1 MYWKIKAI
9 LRARGVD
16 SDDFSLCDTGEGAF
30 IERWGDALCPQPTAA
45 ELAAADGAREEAR
58 PGIFAQI
65 AALDL
70 KRVRP
75 ASEIAEALANGVTP
89 DPVSVGKMAELNA
102 QIATLRA
109 AL

>member
-16 SDDFSLCDTGEGAF
+16 SEDFSLCDTGNGPF
-30 IERWGDALCPQPTAA
+30 VERWGAALGPRPTAA

-75 ASEIAEALANGVTP
+75 ASEIAEVLASGATP
-89 DPVSVGKMAELNA
+89 DPTSVARLAELNT
-102 QIATLRA
+102 QIATLRGQ
-109 AL
+109 L